1 MILCCKSCPTK
12 GPNIL
17 LSGHPWSLPFPA
29 HQITT
34 PPLSQTQLND
44 LLIQGNLHITCKLPQ
59 HCVIIYQWWAGPKNQ
74 EDASQRRLYSML
86 DQSLIQT
93 LIRLNLLCNNYY
105 SCERLEEA
113 GGSMNPWTHDRPVWK
128 PRLNLAKRCVPIRQ

>member
-1 MILCCKSCPTK
+1 MVLCCKSCPTN

-128 PRLNLAKRCVPIRQ
+128 PRFNLAKRCVPICQ